1 MDIASPENAGAGAG
15 PQVPE
20 ISRDEIKRRLNDPS
34 LTLIDV
40 LPREMFAAGHIPGAL
55 NLPLTEL
62 EQLAPQMLPRRDAD
76 IAAYC
81 AKFT

>member
-1 MDIASPENAGAGAG
+1 MDIASPEHAGAGA
-15 PQVPE
+15 VPE
-20 ISRDEIKRRLNDPS
+20 VPESSRDEIKRRLGDPS

-40 LPREMFAAGHIPGAL
+40 LPREMFDAGHIPGAL

-62 EQLAPQMLPRRDAD
+62 EQRAPRMLPRRDAD
-76 IAAYC
+76 IAASC

>member
-1 MDIASPENAGAGAG
+1 
-15 PQVPE
+15 
-20 ISRDEIKRRLNDPS
+20 
-34 LTLIDV
+34 V
-40 LPREMFAAGHIPGAL
+40 LPREVFGAGHIPGAL

-62 EQLAPQMLPRRDAD
+62 EQLAPRMLPRRDAD